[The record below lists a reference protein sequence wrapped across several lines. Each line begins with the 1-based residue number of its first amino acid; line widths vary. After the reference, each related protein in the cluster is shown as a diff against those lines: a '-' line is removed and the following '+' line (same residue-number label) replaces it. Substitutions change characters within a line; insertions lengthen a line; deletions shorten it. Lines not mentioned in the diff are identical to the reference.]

1 MLHKS
6 MGFRMF
12 VLFLENLI
20 FTAECSMVT
29 GTLPKRIGKFEEDMY
44 KEPQTVYKIW
54 GDKGNSE
61 TYRGSKAEGI
71 RKTVQKCQ
79 LPRAALNPGICGI
92 ACVNWQHHACNRA
105 GCTFITQ
112 EKYGSQKFFPFHKPP
127 HRRAC

>member
-54 GDKGNSE
+54 GIRE
-61 TYRGSKAEGI
+61 TAKHTGAARQKA
-71 RKTVQKCQ
+71 
-79 LPRAALNPGICGI
+79 
-92 ACVNWQHHACNRA
+92 
-105 GCTFITQ
+105 
-112 EKYGSQKFFPFHKPP
+112 
-127 HRRAC
+127 